1 MSEWKES
8 AIGLITAKW
17 DISTVDAIK
26 SSTKHSISMGPFGSN
41 ITKDNF
47 IDDGVP
53 VIRGNNLTDFIFNDN
68 DFVFVSDQKAE
79 QLKASQCKRKDIIIT
94 HRGTLGQVGYIPEDS
109 KFDKYIVSQSGM
121 KLTVDEEIV
130 DSKFVFYFLKSPIG
144 QYLLLMNAS
153 QTGVPAIAQPT
164 TSLKA
169 IPIPIPSEHEVA
181 EIVKTLDSIQNK
193 INLLHRQ
200 NETLEA
206 IAQTLFKRWFVEFE
220 FPNKEGQP
228 YKSSGG
234 KMASSKL
241 GEIPAGWRVGKIKD
255 FGNVVCGKTPSKA
268 IIEYFNG
275 DVPFIKIPDMHGT
288 VFVIDTEDTLSEKGA
303 NSQQTKFLPAYSINV
318 SCIATVG
325 LVTINSKASHTN
337 QQINS
342 IIPIN
347 EFYLE
352 YLFFSLKSL
361 SNYLKSLGSGGSDTF
376 NVNTNTFSNIDLL
389 IPKETAIKNY
399 HNQISAVFKKI
410 ELNAYSIINLHKT
423 RGSLLPKLMSG
434 QIRVK
439 EN

>member
-1 MSEWKES
+1 MSEWRE
-8 AIGLITAKW
+8 T
-17 DISTVDAIK
+17 
-26 SSTKHSISMGPFGSN
+26 
-41 ITKDNF
+41 
-47 IDDGVP
+47 
-53 VIRGNNLTDFIFNDN
+53 
-68 DFVFVSDQKAE
+68 
-79 QLKASQCKRKDIIIT
+79 
-94 HRGTLGQVGYIPEDS
+94 TLGEIATLNYGKALKVEDRESGEVAVYSSAGITGWHNKPIVKSKGIIVGRKGTVGSVYYADMPFYCIDTAYYIKEDENKYDLKFLYFYLKYLRLDRLNEDSAVPGLNRDNAYLQDIYLPDDIPEQKQIS
-109 KFDKYIVSQSGM
+109 RILSV
-121 KLTVDEEIV
+121 
-130 DSKFVFYFLKSPIG
+130 
-144 QYLLLMNAS
+144 
-153 QTGVPAIAQPT
+153 
-164 TSLKA
+164 
-169 IPIPIPSEHEVA
+169 
-181 EIVKTLDSIQNK
+181 LDNK
-193 INLLHRQ
+193 IDLLRRQ

-220 FPNKEGQP
+220 FPDENGLP

-234 KMASSKL
+234 KMVSSEL
-241 GEIPAGWRVGKIKD
+241 GEIPEGWRVGEIKD

-275 DVPFIKIPDMHGT
+275 DIPFIKIPDMHGT

-361 SNYLKSLGSGGSDTF
+361 SNYLKSLGSGGSATL
-376 NVNTNTFSNIDLL
+376 NVNTNTFSNIDQL

-399 HNQISAVFKKI
+399 HNQVSAIFKKI
-410 ELNAYSIINLHKT
+410 ELNAYSIRNLQ
-423 RGSLLPKLMSG
+423 RIRDSLLPKLMSG
-434 QIRVK
+434 QIRVAG
-439 EN
+439 